1 MKKIFFLIIL
11 ILLIPSVI
19 YCQEEYKIDNLVNN
33 LNLEDFNSFMD
44 EVLKEAN
51 IEEKR
56 GLKDLATRIS
66 KGEKIIKEGSIIK
79 TIKGFFLKEIKSN
92 ISLLSKLLVIAIIS
106 SIISNLQGTFEDSS
120 ISELANYVMYILMGI
135 LVLSSF
141 IQVIDNMKIS
151 VDRMTNLMEL
161 LMPILLTLLIVTSGP
176 NTKIMFHPMVLGLV
190 NIVGIIIKNLIFPLI
205 IFSFILSILS
215 NLSNKI
221 ELNKLS
227 DLSRKVIIFII
238 TASFTIF
245 IGFLT
250 IYGLATKIDGLSI
263 RTAKFAVDKFI
274 PIVGSF
280 LSDAVDTVISSATIL
295 KNGMGIVGL
304 VLLVIVILS
313 PLIKI
318 VTILFAYNLI
328 GALVE
333 PIVSKNISQFFTDI
347 SKTLLMVLITMVS
360 MGIMFFI
367 TITMIVDTG
376 NSLLMLR

>member
-1 MKKIFFLIIL
+1 MKRTIFLCIL
-11 ILLIPSVI
+11 VLLIPSWSN
-19 YCQEEYKIDNLVNN
+19 CQENENVDNLINN
-33 LNLEDFNSFMD
+33 LKLEDFNTFMD
-44 EVLKEAN
+44 EVLEEADIKER
-51 IEEKR
+51 R
-56 GLKDLATRIS
+56 GLKELSKDLI
-66 KGEKIIKEGSIIK
+66 KGEKIIKDGSIIETLK
-79 TIKGFFLKEIKSN
+79 NLFFKEIINNLSF
-92 ISLLSKLLVIAIIS
+92 LSKLLVIAIIS
-106 SIISNLQGTFEDSS
+106 SIVSNLQGSFEESS
-120 ISELANYVMYILMGI
+120 VSELTNYVIYILMGI

-141 IQVIDNMKIS
+141 NQVIDSMKIS

-161 LMPILLTLLIVTSGP
+161 LMPLLLTLLIVTSGL
-176 NTKIMFHPMVLGLV
+176 NTKSIFHPMILGLV
-190 NIVGIIIKNLIFPLI
+190 NIVGIIIKNIILPLI
-205 IFSFILSILS
+205 VFSFILSILS

-221 ELNKLS
+221 ELSKLS
-227 DLSRKVIIFII
+227 DLSRKVIVFII

-250 IYGLATKIDGLSI
+250 IYGLASKIDGLSI

-304 VLLVIVILS
+304 ALLVIVIIS
-313 PLIKI
+313 PLVKI
-318 VTILFAYNLI
+318 ITILFAYNLI

-333 PIVSKNISQFFTDI
+333 PIVAKNISQFFTDI
-347 SKTLLMVLITMVS
+347 SKTFLMVLITMVS
-360 MGIMFFI
+360 MAIMFFI